1 MVVQMVELCVASVVA
16 ADLLFDQ
23 LAKKIMVVMYIK
35 LFKFGAVPVILHVM
49 GKVNYLADRVNL
61 SI

>member
-1 MVVQMVELCVASVVA
+1 MVELCVASVVA

-35 LFKFGAVPVILHVM
+35 LFKFGAVPVILHVLNVM